1 MTRTHSLS
9 PAARRYM
16 KRFVPSMLLYVVV
29 LIGSIY
35 AIEHL
40 KPQGPLLWA
49 LAVAPAL
56 PILMVIAVMGLFL
69 VEETDELPRLVTA
82 QSMLWGIGITLAAAT
97 VWGFL
102 ENADLV
108 PHLSSFLMFPLFC
121 GAMGLAQPFIWRRYR

>member
-1 MTRTHSLS
+1 MSNARTLS

-16 KRFVPSMLLYVVV
+16 KRFIPSMLLYVVV
-29 LIGSIY
+29 LAGSLWGIG
-35 AIEHL
+35 AL

-69 VEETDELPRLVTA
+69 IEETDELPRLVTA
-82 QSMLWGIGITLAAAT
+82 QSMLWGIGITLAVAT

-121 GAMGLAQPFIWRRYR
+121 AAMGLAQPFVWRRYR

>member
-1 MTRTHSLS
+1 MTSRPMS

-16 KRFVPSMLLYVVV
+16 KRFIPSMLLYVVV
-29 LIGSIY
+29 LTASLVAIGQFR
-35 AIEHL
+35 
-40 KPQGPLLWA
+40 PQGPLLWA

-56 PILMVIAVMGLFL
+56 PILAVIVVMGLFL
-69 VEETDELPRLVTA
+69 VEETDELPRLVMA
-82 QSMLWGIGITLAAAT
+82 QSMLWGIGITLAVAT